1 MLTRGNVR
9 QVKTWVGALVV
20 LYGMAVCVHASP
32 AKFSRDPF
40 QPIGTM
46 SSQSGYMS
54 AEDDIETIRLTGIVW
69 DDSHPAAVIQ
79 AGRLKHVLYTGDALD
94 ALKLHTVH
102 PKKIEISVHGEIF
115 MLDLGEEL
123 SLP

>member
-1 MLTRGNVR
+1 MSMLKNRV
-9 QVKTWVGALVV
+9 QSKSWIVV
-20 LYGMAVCVHASP
+20 LVLFYVLAVTLWASP

-40 QPIGTM
+40 QPIGSM
-46 SSQSGYMS
+46 SSQSGYIVS
-54 AEDDIETIRLTGIVW
+54 EDDIEIIRLTGIVW

-79 AGRLKHVLYTGDALD
+79 AGRLKHVLYSGDALGV
-94 ALKLHTVH
+94 LKLLAVH
-102 PKKIEISVHGEIF
+102 PKKIEVSVNGEIF